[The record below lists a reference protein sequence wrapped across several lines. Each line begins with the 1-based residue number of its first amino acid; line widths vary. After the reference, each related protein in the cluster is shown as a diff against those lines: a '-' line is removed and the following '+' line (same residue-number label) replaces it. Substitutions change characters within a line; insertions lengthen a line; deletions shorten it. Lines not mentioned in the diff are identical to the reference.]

1 MRRAVFMCA
10 LFAVLL
16 ALQPAAAR
24 MVDKDYQETFDA
36 EEGMK
41 LVLFHG
47 DGDVT
52 VTPWDKDVIDVKV
65 RYHAEIKSV
74 GFGKETEFTVDFN
87 QTGNSVIVRGREG
100 GTAGIFIFLTS
111 DEYEYSYTV
120 SAPSYVTLELRGDD
134 GDVEVSGWRSDID
147 CRLDDGDVSLDDV
160 SSVHT
165 RIHIED
171 GDITLTKLTG
181 DVTVNGDDGDVT
193 VSKSALGH
201 AMFSVEDGDVDVTD
215 SSGNFEVTVDDG
227 DVDFRRV
234 AAGVVDV
241 RGNDGDIDLDLGVD
255 PEFHINVA
263 TDDGD
268 VTLRLS
274 GELSFDYLVT
284 MDDGDVDVYL
294 DGASDS
300 ETSDHRVSGIVGA
313 GEGHVR
319 VKTSDGDVTI
329 EGSD

>member
-1 MRRAVFMCA
+1 MGRAVFACA

-16 ALQPAAAR
+16 ACQPAAAR
-24 MVDKDYQETFDA
+24 MIDKDYHETFDA

-47 DGDVT
+47 DGDVI

-65 RYHAEIKSV
+65 SYHAEIKSV
-74 GFGKETEFTVDFN
+74 GFGKETEFTVDFK

-100 GTAGIFIFLTS
+100 GTAGIFIFLTT

-147 CRLDDGDVSLDDV
+147 CRLDDGDVDLEDV
-160 SSVHT
+160 SSGHT

-201 AMFSVEDGDVDVTD
+201 AMFSVEDGDIDVVDSTGD
-215 SSGNFEVTVDDG
+215 IEITVDDG
-227 DVDFRRV
+227 DVDLRRV
-234 AAGVVDV
+234 AVDRVDV
-241 RGNDGDIDLDLGVD
+241 RGNDGDVDLDITIG
-255 PEFHINVA
+255 PESHISVA

-268 VTLRLS
+268 VTLRLG
-274 GELSFDYLVT
+274 GELSFEYLVT

-294 DGASDS
+294 DGVTEG
-300 ETSDHRVSGIVGA
+300 ETSEHEVSGAVGD